1 MVIIEGMVGVGKST
15 LQEKLCQ
22 KVSNACLLIQDFE
35 HNICLKDF
43 YQGDSCLL
51 QKQMI
56 FLFSDYHVLISAMR
70 KNPHKI
76 IISDFS
82 LERSEIVAKNSLS
95 RFEYETLF
103 TPCYKYLMDQFHDAR
118 KLLILLYAS
127 PEHIMK
133 NIRKRNRLIEQG
145 IGLQYIQA
153 KQELLIEELPKYPFN
168 KVIRID
174 CDKENTLDDLLVEKL
189 AREIQCFEASITN
202 TSS

>member
-1 MVIIEGMVGVGKST
+1 
-15 LQEKLCQ
+15 
-22 KVSNACLLIQDFE
+22 
-35 HNICLKDF
+35 
-43 YQGDSCLL
+43 
-51 QKQMI
+51 
-56 FLFSDYHVLISAMR
+56 
-70 KNPHKI
+70 
-76 IISDFS
+76 
-82 LERSEIVAKNSLS
+82 
-95 RFEYETLF
+95 
-103 TPCYKYLMDQFHDAR
+103 MDQFHDAR

-174 CDKENTLDDLLVEKL
+174 CDKENTLDDLLVDKL